1 MFIAHVYFRVAPD
14 KVEVA
19 LAALLAELSSV
30 RGLPGCIAFLPF
42 LDPTEPGAL
51 GIVHEWESAE
61 AFARYAASPG
71 FAAVGQ
77 LLRPIMVAPPV
88 SKRFDA
94 RLLETVA

>member
-1 MFIAHVYFRVAPD
+1 
-14 KVEVA
+14 
-19 LAALLAELSSV
+19 
-30 RGLPGCIAFLPF
+30 
-42 LDPTEPGAL
+42 L

-71 FAAVGQ
+71 FTAVGQ
-77 LLRPIMVAPPV
+77 VLRPIMVAPPV